1 MTRQQLFEYC
11 LDAFDTAP
19 DYPFDDFMETAVF
32 RHTKNRKWYA
42 LVMKVPKS
50 RLGLESGEAA
60 DVLNL
65 KLPPEMMSSFG
76 ASDGVYPAYHMNK
89 AHWVS
94 VLLEQ
99 AQDDLVTF
107 LLSVSHS
114 LTKPNTNKKPHS

>member
-1 MTRQQLFEYC
+1 MTRQQLFAYC
-11 LDAFDTAP
+11 LEAFDTAP

-32 RHTKNRKWYA
+32 RHVKNRKWYA
-42 LVMKVPKS
+42 LLMKVPKS
-50 RLGLESGEAA
+50 RLGLESREAA

-76 ASDGVYPAYHMNK
+76 PPDGVYPAYHMNK

-107 LLSVSHS
+107 LLGVSHS
-114 LTKPNTNKKPHS
+114 LTKPYVRKRKH

>member
-11 LDAFDTAP
+11 TEEFDTSP

-42 LVMKVPKS
+42 LVMRIPKS
-50 RLGLESGEAA
+50 RLGLDTKECA

-65 KLPPEMMSSFG
+65 KLPPEMMSSFST
-76 ASDGVYPAYHMNK
+76 SDGIYPAYHMNK

-99 AQDDLVTF
+99 ASDDLVQF
-107 LLSVSHS
+107 LLGVSHS
-114 LTKPNTNKKPHS
+114 LTRPTARRRK